1 MPPVLNHLWPSASP
15 PGQYAHPPS
24 FATLN
29 GLEGST
35 GGLRRCVL
43 RMQMNWMR
51 ARSISRS
58 LFGAGDWI
66 WTRGPLVGNQ
76 MLYQAELLPRVDDCK
91 SCRQLKLAPPK
102 LSCCFSAVTI
112 R

>member
-24 FATLN
+24 SATLN

-51 ARSISRS
+51 ARSISHS
-58 LFGAGDWI
+58 LFSERETGLEPANLNFGK
-66 WTRGPLVGNQ
+66 VA
-76 MLYQAELLPRVDDCK
+76 LYQLSYSRVTLRFYSSFASQRAYPR
-91 SCRQLKLAPPK
+91 SR
-102 LSCCFSAVTI
+102 AVF
-112 R
+112 RR

>member
-24 FATLN
+24 SATLN

-43 RMQMNWMR
+43 WVQMNWMR
-51 ARSISRS
+51 ARAIAHESDICRQPTKETDVWFS
-58 LFGAGDWI
+58 
-66 WTRGPLVGNQ
+66 
-76 MLYQAELLPRVDDCK
+76 LPRHERFVK
-91 SCRQLKLAPPK
+91 FSSRRHAPAPKTRLELA
-102 LSCCFSAVTI
+102 
-112 R
+112 